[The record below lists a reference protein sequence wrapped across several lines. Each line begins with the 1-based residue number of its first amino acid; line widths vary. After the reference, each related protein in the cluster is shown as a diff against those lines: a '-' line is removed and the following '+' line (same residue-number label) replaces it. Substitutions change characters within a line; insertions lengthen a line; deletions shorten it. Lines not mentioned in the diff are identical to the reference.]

1 MAQAKNEFFKYKGF
15 PLVRKDDLIYFGNMY
30 DPCVVMLQ
38 IQEKEKQGNIDV
50 ATKIKIYEMKTDE
63 DLRPDQAIV
72 KSAEKH
78 SLYEALDIAYVWLS
92 KAS

>member
-1 MAQAKNEFFKYKGF
+1 LARQTNDFFRYKGF
-15 PLVRKDDLIYFGNMY
+15 PLVRKDDLIYFGNMS

-38 IQEKEKQGNIDV
+38 IQEKVNQGGIDV
-50 ATKIKIYEMKTDE
+50 ATKIKLYEMKTDE
-63 DLRPDQAIV
+63 GLRPDQAIV
-72 KSAEKH
+72 RSIERN

>member
-1 MAQAKNEFFKYKGF
+1 MAQAKNDFFRYKGF
-15 PLVRKDDLIYFGNMY
+15 PLVRKDDLIYFGNMS

-38 IQEKEKQGNIDV
+38 IQEKEKQGNIEV
-50 ATKIKIYEMKTDE
+50 ATKIKLYEMKTDE
-63 DLRPDQAIV
+63 GIRPDQAIV

>member
-1 MAQAKNEFFKYKGF
+1 LAKAENDFFRYKGF
-15 PLVRKDDLIYFGNMY
+15 PLVRKDDLIYFGNMS

-38 IQEKEKQGNIDV
+38 IQEKVKQGDIDV
-50 ATKIKIYEMKTDE
+50 ATKIKLYEMKTDE
-63 DLRPDQAIV
+63 GLRPDQAIV
-72 KSAEKH
+72 KSIEKS

>member
-1 MAQAKNEFFKYKGF
+1 LAQAKNDFFRYKGF
-15 PLVRKDDLIYFGNMY
+15 PLVRKDDLIYFGNMS

-38 IQEKEKQGNIDV
+38 IQEKEKQGSIDV
-50 ATKIKIYEMKTDE
+50 ATKIKLTEMKTDE
-63 DLRPDQAIV
+63 GLRPDQAVIR
-72 KSAEKH
+72 SLERN

>member
-1 MAQAKNEFFKYKGF
+1 MNETKKDFFRYKGF
-15 PLVRKDDLIYFGNMY
+15 PLVRKDDLIYFGNMS

-38 IQEKEKQGNIDV
+38 IQEKEKQGDIFV
-50 ATKIKIYEMKTDE
+50 ATKIKMYEMKTDE
-63 DLRPDQAIV
+63 GLAPNEAII